1 MIKKISA
8 LVFLLI
14 TSISWSQDN
23 TASPYSYYGLGEI
36 KFKGTHD
43 VRAMGGVSIFN
54 DSIQLNIVNP
64 ASFSKLRSTAFTI
77 GANSSFTKFNTNGA
91 TEKAQRTNIDY
102 LAIGFPYGKFGFT
115 FGIMPYSAVGYKIEN
130 TIIQTENNVSTQRNY
145 RNLGEGNVNKIY
157 FGAAYS
163 ITKKLSFGFDL
174 GYNFGDITTQYV
186 ESIYSPI
193 VLQLRSREKNNSKLT
208 GISLNTGFLYKTKIN
223 SKLDLNAGI
232 TYQPEATLNSEN
244 ERKIATI
251 IYNIN
256 GAELISEENDIAVN
270 DTKLKI
276 PSKFSFGLGIGENKK
291 WAIGS
296 EFTFSNNSVMTNR
309 FGAIENVSFENAKK
323 IALGGFFVPKYDSF
337 SNYLSRIAYRAGFRY
352 ENTGLV
358 VNNTSIKDYAVTF
371 GLGLPVG
378 LSKINLGLELGK
390 KGTNS
395 NGLIEENYVNLTV
408 GLSLSDLW
416 FIKRK
421 ID

>member
-8 LVFLLI
+8 LVCILI
-14 TSISWSQDN
+14 STISWSQDN

-54 DSIQLNIVNP
+54 DSIQLNIANP
-64 ASFSKLRSTAFTI
+64 ASFSRLRSTAFTV
-77 GANSSFTKFNTNGA
+77 GATSSFTTFSNA
-91 TEKAQRTNIDY
+91 TDNEKAKRTNIDY

-130 TIIQTENNVSTQRNY
+130 TVTETDNTERNA
-145 RNLGEGNVNKIY
+145 RNLGNGNINKIY
-157 FGAAYS
+157 VGAAYNLS
-163 ITKKLSFGFDL
+163 KKLSFGFDL
-174 GYNFGDITTQYV
+174 GYNFGDITTEYV

-193 VLQLRSREKNNSKLT
+193 VLQMRSRERNNSKLK
-208 GISLNTGFLYKTKIN
+208 GVSLNTGFLYKTKIN
-223 SKLDLNAGI
+223 AKLDFNAGI
-232 TYQPEATLNSEN
+232 TYRPTATLTSEN
-244 ERKIATI
+244 VRKIATI

-256 GAELISEENDIAVN
+256 GAELVSEENDIAVN
-270 DTKLKI
+270 DTKMKI
-276 PSKFSFGLGIGENKK
+276 PAKFTLGLGVGANKK

-296 EFTFSNNSVMTNR
+296 EITFSNNSDMTNR
-309 FGAIENVSFENAKK
+309 FGSIANVGFENSQK
-323 IALGGFFVPKYDSF
+323 IAVGGFYIPKYDSF
-337 SNYLSRIAYRAGFRY
+337 GNYFSRIVYRGGFRY

-358 VNNTSIKDYAVTF
+358 INNTSINDYAFTF
-371 GLGLPVG
+371 GMGLPLG
-378 LSKINLGLELGK
+378 LSKINLGVEYGK
-390 KGTNS
+390 KGTRA
-395 NGLIEENYVNLTV
+395 NGLIEENYVNVTV

>member
-8 LVFLLI
+8 FACILI
-14 TSISWSQDN
+14 SAVSWSQDN

-54 DSIQLNIVNP
+54 DSIQLNIANP
-64 ASFSKLRSTAFTI
+64 ASFSRLRSTAFTV
-77 GANSSFTKFNTNGA
+77 GATSSFTTFSNA
-91 TEKAQRTNIDY
+91 TDNEKAKRTNIDY

-130 TIIQTENNVSTQRNY
+130 TVTETDNTERNS
-145 RNLGEGNVNKIY
+145 RNLGNGNINKIY
-157 FGAAYS
+157 VGAAYNLS
-163 ITKKLSFGFDL
+163 KKLSFGFDL
-174 GYNFGDITTQYV
+174 GYNFGDITTEYV

-193 VLQLRSREKNNSKLT
+193 VLQMRSRERNNSKLK
-208 GISLNTGFLYKTKIN
+208 GVSLNTGFLYKTKIN
-223 SKLDLNAGI
+223 AKLDLNAGI
-232 TYQPEATLNSEN
+232 TYHPTTTLTSEN

-256 GAELISEENDIAVN
+256 GAELVSEENDIAVN
-270 DTKLKI
+270 DTKMKI
-276 PSKFSFGLGIGENKK
+276 PAKFTFGFGIGANKK

-296 EFTFSNNSVMTNR
+296 EVTFSNNSDMTNR
-309 FGAIENVSFENAKK
+309 FGSIANVAFENSQK
-323 IALGGFFVPKYDSF
+323 IAVGGFYIPKYDSF
-337 SNYLSRIAYRAGFRY
+337 GNYFSRIVYRGGFRY

-358 VNNTSIKDYAVTF
+358 INNTSINDYAFTF
-371 GLGLPVG
+371 GLGLPLG
-378 LSKINLGLELGK
+378 LSKINLGVEYGK
-390 KGTNS
+390 KGTRA
-395 NGLIEENYVNLTV
+395 NGLIEENYVNVTV

>member
-8 LVFLLI
+8 LVLLLI
-14 TSISWSQDN
+14 STISWAQDN

-54 DSIQLNIVNP
+54 DSIQLNIANP
-64 ASFSKLRSTAFTI
+64 ASFSKLKTTAFTI
-77 GANSSFTKFNTNGA
+77 GANSSFSKFNTNEV

-115 FGIMPYSAVGYKIEN
+115 FGIMPYSAVGFKIAN
-130 TIIQTENNVSTQRNY
+130 TATQTDNTERSIL
-145 RNLGEGNVNKIY
+145 NLGNGNINKLY
-157 FGAAYS
+157 FGAAYT
-163 ITKKLSFGFDL
+163 ITKKLSVGFDL
-174 GYNFGDITTQYV
+174 GYNFGDITTEYV
-186 ESIYSPI
+186 ESIYSPL
-193 VLQLRSREKNNSKLT
+193 VLQLRSREKNNSKIS
-208 GISLNTGFLYKTKIN
+208 GISLNTGLLYKTKIN
-223 SKLDLNAGI
+223 SKLDLNAGL
-232 TYQPEATLNSEN
+232 TYHPEVTLSSEN

-256 GAELISEENDIAVN
+256 GAELISEENTIPVN

-276 PSKFSFGLGIGENKK
+276 PTKFSFGLGLSENKK

-296 EFTFSNNSVMTNR
+296 ELTFANNNSLTNR
-309 FGAIENVSFENAKK
+309 FGPIQNVSYENSTKVAV
-323 IALGGFFVPKYDSF
+323 GGYFVPKYDSF
-337 SNYLSRIAYRAGFRY
+337 NNYLSRIIYRGGFRY

-358 VNNTSIKDYAVTF
+358 LNNKSINDYAFTF

-378 LSKINLGLELGK
+378 LSKINLGVEFGK
-390 KGTNS
+390 RGTTTS
-395 NGLIEENYVNLTV
+395 GLIEENYVNVTV
-408 GLSLSDLW
+408 GLSLSDIW

>member
-8 LVFLLI
+8 LVLLLI
-14 TSISWSQDN
+14 SSIAWSQDN

-43 VRAMGGVSIFN
+43 VRAMGGVSVFN
-54 DSIQLNIVNP
+54 DSIQLNIANP
-64 ASFSKLRSTAFTI
+64 GSISRLKTTAFTI
-77 GANSSFTKFNTNGA
+77 GANSAFTTFNTNELS
-91 TEKAQRTNIDY
+91 EKAQRTNIDY

-115 FGIMPYSAVGYKIEN
+115 FGIMPYSAVGFKIEN
-130 TIIQTENNVSTQRNY
+130 TAIQTDNTERNY
-145 RNLGEGNVNKIY
+145 RNLGEGNINKIY

-163 ITKKLSFGFDL
+163 INKKLSFGFDL

-193 VLQLRSREKNNSKLT
+193 VLQLRSREKNNSKIN

-256 GAELISEENDIAVN
+256 GAELISEENEIAVN

-276 PSKFSFGLGIGENKK
+276 PTKFSFGLGIGENKK

-296 EFTFSNNSVMTNR
+296 ELTFANNNSMTNR
-309 FGAIENVSFENAKK
+309 FGSIQNVSFENSTKVAV
-323 IALGGFFVPKYDSF
+323 GGFYVPKYDSF
-337 SNYLSRIAYRAGFRY
+337 SNYLSRIIYRGGFRY

-358 VNNTSIKDYAVTF
+358 INNQSINDYAFTF

-378 LSKINLGLELGK
+378 LSKINLGVELGK
-390 KGTNS
+390 KGTTS
-395 NGLIEENYVNLTV
+395 NGLIEENYINVTV